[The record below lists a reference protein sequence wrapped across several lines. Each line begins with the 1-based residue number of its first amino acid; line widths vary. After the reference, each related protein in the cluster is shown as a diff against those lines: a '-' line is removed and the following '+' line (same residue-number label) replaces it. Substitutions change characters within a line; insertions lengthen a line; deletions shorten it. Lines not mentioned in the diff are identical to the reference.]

1 MSHKYVSIPQ
11 RPVACGII
19 NTMRI
24 VLITGI
30 SGSGKSVAVK
40 VLEDAGYY
48 CVDNLPPALLPSL
61 VTALIADGTESLAV
75 AVDARSAESLV
86 GLPANIRMLK
96 DEGHDV
102 KVMFL
107 TANTHSLVA
116 RFSETR
122 RSHPLS
128 HKLRPDENPA
138 SRRTL
143 IECILEE
150 RERLSAIEQLGHV
163 IDTSELSANKL
174 RAWIKELVEI
184 ERAPITL
191 FFESF
196 AFKLGV
202 PLDADF
208 VFDVRALPNPYYDL
222 TLRPLTGMDAPVI
235 AFLDAQPSAAE
246 LLEDIRAFVAKWL
259 PSFKTDNRSYLTVA
273 LGCTGGQHRSV
284 YMAERLA
291 AYFSP
296 TERVVLRHRE
306 QC

>member
-1 MSHKYVSIPQ
+1 MH
-11 RPVACGII
+11 
-19 NTMRI
+19 I
-24 VLITGI
+24 VLISGI
-30 SGSGKSVAVK
+30 SGSGKSVALN

-48 CVDNLPPALLPSL
+48 CVDNLPPPLLPEL
-61 VTALIADGTESLAV
+61 VRALDKDGEKKLAV
-75 AVDARSAESLV
+75 AIDARSHESLPE
-86 GLPANIRMLK
+86 LPASIRKLK
-96 DEGHDV
+96 ELGHDI

-107 TANTHSLVA
+107 TASTHSLVA

-128 HKLRPDENPA
+128 HELRPGENPA

-150 RERLSAIEQLGHV
+150 RERLSAIEKLGLV

-174 RAWIKELVEI
+174 RAWIKELAEI
-184 ERAPITL
+184 ERAPLTL

-196 AFKLGV
+196 AFKHGV

-208 VFDVRALPNPYYDL
+208 VFDVRAVPNPYYDL
-222 TLRPLTGMDAPVI
+222 ELRPLTGKDAPVI
-235 AFLDAQPSAAE
+235 AFLDAQPQANE
-246 LLEDIRAFVAKWL
+246 MLEDIRKFVEKWL

-273 LGCTGGQHRSV
+273 VGCTGGQHRSV

-291 AYFSP
+291 AYFGD

-306 QC
+306 QS

>member
-1 MSHKYVSIPQ
+1 MH
-11 RPVACGII
+11 
-19 NTMRI
+19 I

-30 SGSGKSVAVK
+30 SGSGKSVALN

-48 CVDNLPPALLPSL
+48 CVDNLPPALLREL
-61 VTALIADGTESLAV
+61 VNTVNSEGADKLAV
-75 AVDARSAESLV
+75 AMDARSAESLV
-86 GLPANIRMLK
+86 ELPATVRKLK
-96 DEGHDV
+96 EEGHDV
-102 KVMFL
+102 RVMFL

-128 HKLRPDENPA
+128 HALRPGENPA

-143 IECILEE
+143 IECIAEE

-174 RAWIKELVEI
+174 RAWIKELAQI
-184 ERAPITL
+184 DHAPLTL

-222 TLRPLTGMDAPVI
+222 ALRPLTGKDAPVI
-235 AFLDAQPSAAE
+235 AFLDAQPSAAA
-246 LLEDIRAFVAKWL
+246 LLEDIRAFIEKWL

-291 AYFSP
+291 AYFSA

-306 QC
+306 QS

>member
-1 MSHKYVSIPQ
+1 MLRYHQ
-11 RPVACGII
+11 A
-19 NTMRI
+19 MRI

-30 SGSGKSVAVK
+30 SGSGKSVALN

-48 CVDNLPPALLPSL
+48 CVDNLPPALLPDL
-61 VTALIADGTESLAV
+61 VRTVSEEGTKCLAV

-86 GLPANIRMLK
+86 GLPATTRMLK
-96 DEGHDV
+96 AQGHDI

-107 TANTHSLVA
+107 TSNTHSLVA

-128 HKLRPDENPA
+128 HQLRPDENPS

-143 IECILEE
+143 IECIQEE
-150 RERLSAIEQLGHV
+150 RERLSAIEQLGLV
-163 IDTSELSANKL
+163 IDTSGLSANKL
-174 RAWIKELVEI
+174 RAWIKEVIEI
-184 ERAPITL
+184 ERAPLTL

-208 VFDVRALPNPYYDL
+208 VFDVRALPNPYYDV
-222 TLRPLTGMDAPVI
+222 TLRPLTGMDGPVI
-235 AFLDAQPSAAE
+235 DFLDAQPHAVE
-246 LLEDIRAFVAKWL
+246 LLEDIRAFIEKWL

-306 QC
+306 QARRERD

>member
-1 MSHKYVSIPQ
+1 MH
-11 RPVACGII
+11 
-19 NTMRI
+19 I

-30 SGSGKSVAVK
+30 SGSGKSVALN
-40 VLEDAGYY
+40 VLEDIGYY
-48 CVDNLPPALLPSL
+48 CVDNLPPALLPEL
-61 VTALIADGTESLAV
+61 VRTVGNDGAAKLAV

-86 GLPANIRMLK
+86 ELPANVRKLK
-96 DEGHDV
+96 DLGHDLRIV
-102 KVMFL
+102 FL

-128 HKLRPDENPA
+128 HELRPGENPA
-138 SRRTL
+138 ARRTL
-143 IECILEE
+143 IECIAEE

-163 IDTSELSANKL
+163 IDTSDLSANKL
-174 RAWIKELVEI
+174 RAWIKELAESAY
-184 ERAPITL
+184 APLTL

-208 VFDVRALPNPYYDL
+208 VFDVRTIPNPYYDL
-222 TLRPLTGMDAPVI
+222 ALRPLTGKDAPVI
-235 AFLDAQPSAAE
+235 AFLDAQASANE
-246 LLEDIRAFVAKWL
+246 MLQDIRKFIEKWL

-291 AYFSP
+291 SYFSQQG
-296 TERVVLRHRE
+296 ERVVLRHRE
-306 QC
+306 QS

>member
-1 MSHKYVSIPQ
+1 
-11 RPVACGII
+11 
-19 NTMRI
+19 MRI
-24 VLITGI
+24 VLLTGI
-30 SGSGKSVAVK
+30 SGSGKSVALN
-40 VLEDAGYY
+40 VLEDTGYY
-48 CVDNLPPALLPSL
+48 CVDNLPPALLASL
-61 VTALIADGTESLAV
+61 VETLIQEGMQALAV
-75 AVDARSAESLV
+75 AVDARSAASLAS
-86 GLPANIRMLK
+86 LPDDVRRLR
-96 DEGHDV
+96 EQGHDV

-128 HKLRPDENPA
+128 HELRPGQNPA

-150 RERLSAIEQLGHV
+150 RERLAPIEKLGHV
-163 IDTSELSANKL
+163 VDTSELSANKL
-174 RAWIKELVEI
+174 RAWVKDLVAI
-184 ERAPITL
+184 ERAPLIL

-222 TLRPLTGMDAPVI
+222 TLRPLNGRDQPVI
-235 AFLDAQPSAAE
+235 DFLNAQPSALE
-246 LLEDIRAFVAKWL
+246 LFKDIRDFIEKWL

-273 LGCTGGQHRSV
+273 VGCTGGQHRSV
-284 YMAERLA
+284 YMAEQLA
-291 AYFSP
+291 AYFQTS
-296 TERVVLRHRE
+296 EKVVLRHRE
-306 QC
+306 QA

>member
-1 MSHKYVSIPQ
+1 V
-11 RPVACGII
+11 
-19 NTMRI
+19 RI
-24 VLITGI
+24 VIITGI
-30 SGSGKSVAVK
+30 SGSGKSVALN

-48 CVDNLPPALLPSL
+48 CVDNLPPALLPQL
-61 VTALIADGTESLAV
+61 VTTLCEEGTAALAV
-75 AVDARSAESLV
+75 AVDARSAESLAS
-86 GLPANIRMLK
+86 LPHDVQHLK
-96 DEGHDV
+96 SLGHDV

-107 TANTHSLVA
+107 TSNTHSLVA

-128 HKLRPDENPA
+128 HEVRPGQNPA
-138 SRRTL
+138 GRRTL
-143 IECILEE
+143 IECIMEE
-150 RERLSAIEQLGHV
+150 RERLSPIEQLGHV

-174 RAWIKELVEI
+174 RAWIKELVDVAH
-184 ERAPITL
+184 APLTL

-222 TLRPLTGMDAPVI
+222 ALRPLTGRDAPVI
-235 AFLDAQPSAAE
+235 AFLDAQPSAVE
-246 LLEDIRAFVAKWL
+246 LLADIRNFIEKWL

-291 AYFSP
+291 AHFSP
-296 TERVVLRHRE
+296 NERVVLRHRE
-306 QC
+306 QS

>member
-1 MSHKYVSIPQ
+1 MQ
-11 RPVACGII
+11 
-19 NTMRI
+19 I

-30 SGSGKSVAVK
+30 SGSGKSVALN
-40 VLEDAGYY
+40 VLEDGGYY
-48 CVDNLPPALLPSL
+48 CVDNLPPALLPDL
-61 VTALIADGTESLAV
+61 VNTIAAEGTAKLAV

-86 GLPANIRMLK
+86 ELPANVRRIR
-96 DEGHDV
+96 DAGHDL

-107 TANTHSLVA
+107 TSNTHSLVA

-128 HKLRPDENPA
+128 HQLRPGENPA

-143 IECILEE
+143 IECIAEE

-174 RAWIKELVEI
+174 RAWIKELAQI
-184 ERAPITL
+184 DHAPLTL

-222 TLRPLTGMDAPVI
+222 ALRPLTGKDAPVI

-246 LLEDIRAFVAKWL
+246 LLEDIRKFVEKWL

-306 QC
+306 QS

>member
-1 MSHKYVSIPQ
+1 MV
-11 RPVACGII
+11 
-19 NTMRI
+19 
-24 VLITGI
+24 TG
-30 SGSGKSVAVK
+30 
-40 VLEDAGYY
+40 E
-48 CVDNLPPALLPSL
+48 
-61 VTALIADGTESLAV
+61 GTRKLAV
-75 AVDARSAESLV
+75 AVDARSAQSLV
-86 GLPANIRMLK
+86 ELPVTVRKLK
-96 DEGHDV
+96 EEGHYV

-128 HKLRPDENPA
+128 HQLRPGENPA

-143 IECILEE
+143 IECIAEE

-163 IDTSELSANKL
+163 VDTSELSANQL
-174 RAWIKELVEI
+174 RAWVKELAEVDH
-184 ERAPITL
+184 APLTL

-196 AFKLGV
+196 AFKVGV

-208 VFDVRALPNPYYDL
+208 VFDVRAVPNPYYDL
-222 TLRPLTGMDAPVI
+222 SLRPLNGKDAPVI
-235 AFLDAQPSAAE
+235 AFLDAQPSAAA
-246 LLEDIRAFVAKWL
+246 LLEDIRAFIEKWL

-291 AYFSP
+291 AYFNQ
-296 TERVVLRHRE
+296 TEQVVVRHRE
-306 QC
+306 QK

>member
-1 MSHKYVSIPQ
+1 
-11 RPVACGII
+11 
-19 NTMRI
+19 MRI

-30 SGSGKSVAVK
+30 SGSGKSVALN

-61 VTALIADGTESLAV
+61 VSALISEQSERLAV
-75 AVDARSAESLV
+75 AVDARSARSLV
-86 GLPANIRMLK
+86 ELPASVRTLK

-102 KVMFL
+102 KVIFL
-107 TANTHSLVA
+107 TSNTHSLVA

-128 HKLRPDENPA
+128 HQLRPDENPA
-138 SRRTL
+138 ARRTL

-163 IDTSELSANKL
+163 IDTSELSASKL
-174 RAWIKELVEI
+174 RAWIKELVEL
-184 ERAPITL
+184 ERAPLTL

-196 AFKLGV
+196 AFKHGV

-222 TLRPLTGMDAPVI
+222 ALRPLTGMDAPVI

-246 LLEDIRAFVAKWL
+246 LLQDIKAFLAKWL

-291 AYFSP
+291 AHFSP

-306 QC
+306 Q

>member
-1 MSHKYVSIPQ
+1 MRYHHF
-11 RPVACGII
+11 
-19 NTMRI
+19 MRI

-30 SGSGKSVAVK
+30 SGSGKSVALN
-40 VLEDAGYY
+40 VLEDAGYF

-61 VTALIADGTESLAV
+61 VETLIGEGTTSLAV

-86 GLPANIRMLK
+86 GLPANIKTLK
-96 DEGHDV
+96 DNGHDL
-102 KVMFL
+102 KIMFL
-107 TANTHSLVA
+107 TSNTHSLVA

-128 HKLRPDENPA
+128 HQLRPDENPA
-138 SRRTL
+138 ARRTL
-143 IECILEE
+143 IECIQEE

-184 ERAPITL
+184 ERAPLTL

-196 AFKLGV
+196 AFKIGV

-222 TLRPLTGMDAPVI
+222 TLRPLTGKDAPVI
-235 AFLDAQPSAAE
+235 AFLDAQPNATE
-246 LLEDIRAFVAKWL
+246 LLDDIRAFIEKWL

-306 QC
+306 QS

>member
-1 MSHKYVSIPQ
+1 
-11 RPVACGII
+11 
-19 NTMRI
+19 
-24 VLITGI
+24 
-30 SGSGKSVAVK
+30 
-40 VLEDAGYY
+40 
-48 CVDNLPPALLPSL
+48 
-61 VTALIADGTESLAV
+61 
-75 AVDARSAESLV
+75 
-86 GLPANIRMLK
+86 
-96 DEGHDV
+96 
-102 KVMFL
+102 MFL
-107 TANTHSLVA
+107 TSNTHSLVA

-128 HKLRPDENPA
+128 HQVRPGENPA

-143 IECILEE
+143 IECIAEE

-174 RAWIKELVEI
+174 RAWIKELAQI
-184 ERAPITL
+184 DHAPLTL

-222 TLRPLTGMDAPVI
+222 ALRPLTGMDGPVI

-246 LLEDIRAFVAKWL
+246 LLDDIRKFVEKWL

-306 QC
+306 QS

>member
-1 MSHKYVSIPQ
+1 
-11 RPVACGII
+11 
-19 NTMRI
+19 MRI

-30 SGSGKSVAVK
+30 SGSGKSVALN

-48 CVDNLPPALLPSL
+48 CVDNLPPALLPNL
-61 VTALIADGTESLAV
+61 VATLLTDGNSKLAV
-75 AVDARSAESLV
+75 AVDARSAHSLAE
-86 GLPANIRMLK
+86 LPLNIMHLK
-96 DEGHDV
+96 DQGHDV

-128 HKLRPDENPA
+128 HQLMPDENPA
-138 SRRTL
+138 ARRTL
-143 IECILEE
+143 IECIMEE
-150 RERLSAIEQLGHV
+150 RERLSGIVQLGHV
-163 IDTSELSANKL
+163 IDTSDVSANKL
-174 RAWIKELVEI
+174 RGWIKELIEL
-184 ERAPITL
+184 ERAPLTL

-208 VFDVRALPNPYYDL
+208 VFDVRALPNPFYDI

-235 AFLDAQPSAAE
+235 AFLDAQPSANE
-246 LLEDIRAFVAKWL
+246 LLEDIRAFIEKWL

-291 AYFSP
+291 AYFGAA
-296 TERVVLRHRE
+296 ERVVLRHRE
-306 QC
+306 QP

>member
-1 MSHKYVSIPQ
+1 M
-11 RPVACGII
+11 I
-19 NTMRI
+19 NRMHI

-30 SGSGKSVAVK
+30 SGSGKSVALN

-48 CVDNLPPALLPSL
+48 CVDNLPPALLTHL
-61 VTALIADGTESLAV
+61 VHTLDKQGQAKLAV
-75 AVDARSAESLV
+75 AVDARSAASLAD
-86 GLPANIRMLK
+86 LPVS
-96 DEGHDV
+96 V
-102 KVMFL
+102 KALRDQGYQVRIMFL
-107 TANTHSLVA
+107 TASTHSLVA

-128 HKLRPDENPA
+128 HELRPDANPA
-138 SRRTL
+138 ARRTL
-143 IECILEE
+143 IECIAEE

-174 RAWIKELVEI
+174 RAWIKELAEI
-184 ERAPITL
+184 DHAPLTL

-196 AFKLGV
+196 AFKHGV

-208 VFDVRALPNPYYDL
+208 VFDVRAIPNPYYDL
-222 TLRPLTGMDAPVI
+222 ALRPLTGKDAPVV

-246 LLEDIRAFVAKWL
+246 MLEDIRRFIAKWL

-273 LGCTGGQHRSV
+273 VGCTGGQHRSV

-291 AYFSP
+291 AHFAP

-306 QC
+306 QS

>member
-1 MSHKYVSIPQ
+1 MH
-11 RPVACGII
+11 
-19 NTMRI
+19 I

-30 SGSGKSVAVK
+30 SGSGKSVALN

-48 CVDNLPPALLPSL
+48 CVDNLPPALLPAL
-61 VTALIADGTESLAV
+61 VYAVNEKGTDKIAV

-86 GLPANIRMLK
+86 ELPVSVRHLK
-96 DEGHDV
+96 EEGHNL

-107 TANTHSLVA
+107 TSSTHSLVA

-128 HKLRPDENPA
+128 HELRPGENPA

-143 IECILEE
+143 IECIAEE
-150 RERLSAIEQLGHV
+150 RERLSAIENLGHV

-174 RAWIKELVEI
+174 RAWIKELADI
-184 ERAPITL
+184 EHAPLTL

-196 AFKLGV
+196 AFKVGV

-208 VFDVRALPNPYYDL
+208 VFDVRAIPNPYYDL
-222 TLRPLTGMDAPVI
+222 ALRPLTGRDAPVI

-246 LLEDIRAFVAKWL
+246 MLEDIRAFVEKWL

-273 LGCTGGQHRSV
+273 VGCTGGQHRSV
-284 YMAERLA
+284 YMAERLG
-291 AYFSP
+291 AYFGA
-296 TERVVLRHRE
+296 TERVIVRHRE
-306 QC
+306 QPKNLTA

>member
-1 MSHKYVSIPQ
+1 
-11 RPVACGII
+11 
-19 NTMRI
+19 MRI

-30 SGSGKSVAVK
+30 SGSGKSVALN

-61 VTALIADGTESLAV
+61 VDALVADGAAKLAV
-75 AVDARSAESLV
+75 AVDARSAQSLV
-86 GLPANIRMLK
+86 GLPANVKRLC
-96 DEGHDV
+96 DEGHDIRI
-102 KVMFL
+102 MFL

-128 HKLRPDENPA
+128 HQLRPDENPA

-150 RERLSAIEQLGHV
+150 RERLSAIEKLGHV

-174 RAWIKELVEI
+174 RAWITELVEI
-184 ERAPITL
+184 ERAPMTL

-222 TLRPLTGMDAPVI
+222 ALRPMTGKDAPVI

-246 LLEDIRAFVAKWL
+246 LLNDIRTFVEKWL

-306 QC
+306 QS

>member
-1 MSHKYVSIPQ
+1 MH
-11 RPVACGII
+11 
-19 NTMRI
+19 I

-30 SGSGKSVAVK
+30 SGSGKSVALN

-48 CVDNLPPALLPSL
+48 CVDNLPPALLPAL
-61 VTALIADGTESLAV
+61 VAAVNETGTGKVAV

-86 GLPANIRMLK
+86 ELPVSVRRLR
-96 DEGHDV
+96 EQGHSV

-107 TANTHSLVA
+107 TSSTHSLVA

-128 HKLRPDENPA
+128 HELRPGENPA

-143 IECILEE
+143 IECIAEE
-150 RERLSAIEQLGHV
+150 RERLSAIENLGHV

-174 RAWIKELVEI
+174 RAWIKELAEVDH
-184 ERAPITL
+184 APLTL

-196 AFKLGV
+196 AFKVGV

-208 VFDVRALPNPYYDL
+208 VFDVRAIPNPYYDL
-222 TLRPLTGMDAPVI
+222 ALRPLTGRDAPVI
-235 AFLDAQPSAAE
+235 AFLDAQPSASE
-246 LLEDIRAFVAKWL
+246 MLEDIRKFVEKWL

-273 LGCTGGQHRSV
+273 VGCTGGQHRSV
-284 YMAERLA
+284 YRAERLG
-291 AYFSP
+291 AYFGT
-296 TERVVLRHRE
+296 TERVIVRHRE
-306 QC
+306 QPKNLTA

>member
-1 MSHKYVSIPQ
+1 
-11 RPVACGII
+11 
-19 NTMRI
+19 MRI

-30 SGSGKSVAVK
+30 SGSGKSVALK
-40 VLEDAGYY
+40 ALEDTGYY
-48 CVDNLPPALLPSL
+48 CVDNLPPALLPNL
-61 VTALIADGTESLAV
+61 VAELGTEGTASLAV

-86 GLPANIRMLK
+86 ELPANIRMLK
-96 DEGHDV
+96 DQGHDV
-102 KVMFL
+102 KIMFL
-107 TANTHSLVA
+107 TSNTHSLVA

-128 HKLRPDENPA
+128 HQVRPDENPA
-138 SRRTL
+138 ARRTL

-163 IDTSELSANKL
+163 IDTSDLPANKL

-184 ERAPITL
+184 ERAPLTL

-222 TLRPLTGMDAPVI
+222 ALRPLTGMDAPVI
-235 AFLDAQPSAAE
+235 AFLDAQPSATE
-246 LLEDIRAFVAKWL
+246 LLEDIRAFIEKWL

-306 QC
+306 QS

>member
-1 MSHKYVSIPQ
+1 
-11 RPVACGII
+11 
-19 NTMRI
+19 MRI

-30 SGSGKSVAVK
+30 SGSGKSVALN

-48 CVDNLPPALLPSL
+48 CVDNLPPALLSSL
-61 VTALIADGTESLAV
+61 VTTLIDEGTQALAV
-75 AVDARSAESLV
+75 AVDARSAESLSS
-86 GLPANIRMLK
+86 LPAAVKLLR
-96 DEGHDV
+96 ETGHDV

-128 HKLRPDENPA
+128 HELRPDQNPA
-138 SRRTL
+138 ARRTL
-143 IECILEE
+143 IECIQEE

-174 RAWIKELVEI
+174 RGWIKDLVAVD
-184 ERAPITL
+184 RAPLTL

-196 AFKLGV
+196 AFKVGV

-222 TLRPLTGMDAPVI
+222 TLRPLTGRDAPVI
-235 AFLDAQPSAAE
+235 EYLDAQPSANEMLA
-246 LLEDIRAFVAKWL
+246 DIRAFIEKWL

-291 AYFSP
+291 AYFQGN
-296 TERVVLRHRE
+296 ERVVLRHRE
-306 QC
+306 QS

>member
-1 MSHKYVSIPQ
+1 
-11 RPVACGII
+11 
-19 NTMRI
+19 MRI
-24 VLITGI
+24 VLLTGI
-30 SGSGKSVAVK
+30 SGSGKSVALN
-40 VLEDAGYY
+40 VLEDSGYY
-48 CVDNLPPALLPSL
+48 CVDNLPPALLASL
-61 VTALIADGTESLAV
+61 VTTLVDEGLQALAV
-75 AVDARSAESLV
+75 AVDARSAASLAS
-86 GLPANIRMLK
+86 LPGDVRTLK
-96 DEGHDV
+96 EQGHDV
-102 KVMFL
+102 KVVFL

-128 HKLRPDENPA
+128 HELRPGQNPA
-138 SRRTL
+138 ARRTL
-143 IECILEE
+143 IECIQEE

-174 RAWIKELVEI
+174 RAWVKDLVAS
-184 ERAPITL
+184 ERAPLTL

-222 TLRPLTGMDAPVI
+222 ALRPLNGRDAPVI
-235 AFLDAQPSAAE
+235 AFLDAQPSANE
-246 LLEDIRAFVAKWL
+246 LLTDIRVFIEKWL

-291 AYFSP
+291 QYFHAS
-296 TERVVLRHRE
+296 ERVVLRHRE
-306 QC
+306 QT

>member
-1 MSHKYVSIPQ
+1 MIP
-11 RPVACGII
+11 R
-19 NTMRI
+19 MRI

-30 SGSGKSVAVK
+30 SGSGKSVALN

-61 VTALIADGTESLAV
+61 VAAVGADGNQTLAV
-75 AVDARSAESLV
+75 AVDARSADSLSD
-86 GLPANIRMLK
+86 LPNNIRLLK

-102 KVMFL
+102 KIMFL

-128 HKLRPDENPA
+128 HQLRPDENPA

-150 RERLSAIEQLGHV
+150 RERLSAIEQLGLV
-163 IDTSELSANKL
+163 IDTSDLSSNKL

-184 ERAPITL
+184 ERAPLTL

-222 TLRPLTGMDAPVI
+222 ALRPLTGMDAPVI

-246 LLEDIRAFVAKWL
+246 LLEDIKNFVAKWL

-291 AYFSP
+291 AHFSP

-306 QC
+306 QA

>member
-1 MSHKYVSIPQ
+1 MH
-11 RPVACGII
+11 
-19 NTMRI
+19 I

-30 SGSGKSVAVK
+30 SGSGKSVALN

-61 VTALIADGTESLAV
+61 VATVNAEGTAKLAV
-75 AVDARSAESLV
+75 AVDARSAESLG
-86 GLPANIRMLK
+86 GLPADVRKLK
-96 DEGHDV
+96 DDGHDV
-102 KVMFL
+102 RVMFL

-128 HKLRPDENPA
+128 HELRPGENPA

-143 IECILEE
+143 IECIAEE

-174 RAWIKELVEI
+174 RAWIKELAQI
-184 ERAPITL
+184 DRAPLTL

-208 VFDVRALPNPYYDL
+208 VFDVRAIPNPYYDL
-222 TLRPLTGMDAPVI
+222 ALRPLTGKDAPVI
-235 AFLDAQPSAAE
+235 AFLDAQPIARE
-246 LLEDIRAFVAKWL
+246 MLEDIRKLLEKWL

-291 AYFSP
+291 AYFGP

-306 QC
+306 QS

>member
-1 MSHKYVSIPQ
+1 MH
-11 RPVACGII
+11 
-19 NTMRI
+19 I

-30 SGSGKSVAVK
+30 SGSGKSVALN

-48 CVDNLPPALLPSL
+48 CVDNLPPALLPAL
-61 VTALIADGTESLAV
+61 VYAVSEKGTEKIAV

-86 GLPANIRMLK
+86 ELPVSVRHLK
-96 DEGHDV
+96 EEGHNV

-107 TANTHSLVA
+107 TSSTHSLVA

-128 HKLRPDENPA
+128 HELRPGENPA

-143 IECILEE
+143 IECIAEE
-150 RERLSAIEQLGHV
+150 RERLSAIENLGHV

-174 RAWIKELVEI
+174 RAWVKELADVEH
-184 ERAPITL
+184 APLTL

-196 AFKLGV
+196 AFKVGV

-208 VFDVRALPNPYYDL
+208 VFDVRAVPNPYYDL
-222 TLRPLTGMDAPVI
+222 ALRPLTGRDQPVI
-235 AFLDAQPSAAE
+235 DFLDAQPSAAE
-246 LLEDIRAFVAKWL
+246 MLEDIRSFVAKWL

-273 LGCTGGQHRSV
+273 VGCTGGQHRSV
-284 YMAERLA
+284 YMAERLG
-291 AYFSP
+291 AYFGQ
-296 TERVVLRHRE
+296 TERVIVRHRE
-306 QC
+306 QPKHATV

>member
-1 MSHKYVSIPQ
+1 MH
-11 RPVACGII
+11 
-19 NTMRI
+19 I

-30 SGSGKSVAVK
+30 SGSGKSVALN

-48 CVDNLPPALLPSL
+48 CVDNLPPALLPDL
-61 VTALIADGTESLAV
+61 VKTIAAEGTAKLAV

-86 GLPANIRMLK
+86 ELPANARRIR
-96 DEGHDV
+96 DDGHDLT
-102 KVMFL
+102 VMFL

-128 HKLRPDENPA
+128 HQVRPGENPA

-143 IECILEE
+143 IECIAEE

-174 RAWIKELVEI
+174 RAWIKELAQI
-184 ERAPITL
+184 DHAPLTL

-222 TLRPLTGMDAPVI
+222 ALRPLTGKDAPVI

-246 LLEDIRAFVAKWL
+246 LLEDIRKFVEKWL

-291 AYFSP
+291 AHFSP

-306 QC
+306 QS

>member
-1 MSHKYVSIPQ
+1 MH
-11 RPVACGII
+11 
-19 NTMRI
+19 I

-30 SGSGKSVAVK
+30 SGSGKSVALN

-48 CVDNLPPALLPSL
+48 CVDNLPPPLLSSL
-61 VTALIADGTESLAV
+61 VSTLAGEGTRALAV
-75 AVDARSAESLV
+75 AMDVRSADSLAS
-86 GLPANIRMLK
+86 LPLDVKLLK
-96 DEGHDV
+96 DLGHDV
-102 KVMFL
+102 KVVFL

-128 HKLRPDENPA
+128 HQLRPEQNPA
-138 SRRTL
+138 SQRTL

-150 RERLSAIEQLGHV
+150 RERLSAIQQLGHV
-163 IDTSELSANKL
+163 IDTSDLSANKL
-174 RAWIKELVEI
+174 RSWITDLIAI
-184 ERAPITL
+184 ERTPLTL

-222 TLRPLTGMDAPVI
+222 ALRALNGRDAPVI
-235 AFLDAQPSAAE
+235 AFPDAQPQAAE
-246 LLEDIRAFVAKWL
+246 LLSDIRGFIEKWL

-291 AYFSP
+291 QYFTG
-296 TERVVLRHRE
+296 TEQVVLRHRE
-306 QC
+306 QA

>member
-1 MSHKYVSIPQ
+1 MH
-11 RPVACGII
+11 
-19 NTMRI
+19 I

-30 SGSGKSVAVK
+30 SGSGKSVALN

-48 CVDNLPPALLPSL
+48 CVDNLPPALLNSL
-61 VTALIADGTESLAV
+61 VSTLREQGTESVAV
-75 AVDARSAESLV
+75 AVDARSAESLAR
-86 GLPANIRMLK
+86 LPHDVSLLK
-96 DEGHDV
+96 KAGHDV

-107 TANTHSLVA
+107 TATTHSLVA

-128 HKLRPDENPA
+128 HELRPGQNPA
-138 SRRTL
+138 ARRTL
-143 IECILEE
+143 IECISEE

-174 RAWIKELVEI
+174 RGWIKEIVAI
-184 ERAPITL
+184 DRAPLTL

-222 TLRPLTGMDAPVI
+222 ALRPLTGRDAPVI
-235 AFLDAQPSAAE
+235 AFLDAQPAAAE
-246 LLEDIRAFVAKWL
+246 LLTDIRNFIEKWL

-273 LGCTGGQHRSV
+273 VGCTGGQHRSV

-291 AYFSP
+291 QHFGPS
-296 TERVVLRHRE
+296 ERVVLRHRE
-306 QC
+306 QP